1 MKNCVIVY
9 LYGDTGESC
18 ANKRLVQTPPARS
31 SFSIIAR
38 HKGFGGGFSAFLPLR
53 AREAQYKRG
62 VSALPCNR
70 QRILL
75 DFFVS

>member
-1 MKNCVIVY
+1 
-9 LYGDTGESC
+9 
-18 ANKRLVQTPPARS
+18 LVQTPPARG

-62 VSALPCNR
+62 VSAPVYADYAKGEKRDWL
-70 QRILL
+70 
-75 DFFVS
+75 